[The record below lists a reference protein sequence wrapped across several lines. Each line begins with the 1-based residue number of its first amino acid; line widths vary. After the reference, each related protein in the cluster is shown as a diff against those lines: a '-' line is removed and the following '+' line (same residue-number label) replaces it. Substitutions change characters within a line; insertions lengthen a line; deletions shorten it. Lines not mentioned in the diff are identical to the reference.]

1 MGMSFC
7 AVYEDETENRS
18 TVFETN
24 RRLVYV
30 VRSRSINVV
39 VNYAK
44 IVSY

>member
-7 AVYEDETENRS
+7 AVYEDEIENRS

-24 RRLVYV
+24 RLVYV

-44 IVSY
+44 TVSY